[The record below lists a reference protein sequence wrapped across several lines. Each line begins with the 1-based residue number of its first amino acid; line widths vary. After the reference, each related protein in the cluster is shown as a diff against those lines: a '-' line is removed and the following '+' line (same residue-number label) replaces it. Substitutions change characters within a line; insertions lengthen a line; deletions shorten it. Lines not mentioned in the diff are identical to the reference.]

1 MNVRGKEMR
10 GKLLAAWAGA
20 ALCAIFSLPA
30 PGQAPQ
36 GDAPALGMGMGR
48 GMGMAPGMGMG
59 MGGDATA
66 ATGPPP
72 ELAGIWQ
79 RGAGNLTPVVLTEY
93 GREKSLG
100 TLVFDDPNTRCEGYS
115 IPRSTL
121 SSFGVT
127 KIEVGSDHL
136 VFRYEANAGTRKVY
150 LDGRRRSEDEN
161 INGSSIG
168 SLSGAAVHIESDGF
182 GPEGANALMANRV
195 QGSGNVYWLSDEFR
209 LYERYTPIDENTLDF
224 VMVMHDPVML
234 KWPRVIHA
242 RWKRLPDET
251 PFIQGECELP
261 ERPFY
266 LPEESGEA
274 DAPAGASE

>member
-1 MNVRGKEMR
+1 MNVRGKKMR

-36 GDAPALGMGMGR
+36 GDAPAPGMGMGR

-66 ATGPPP
+66 
-72 ELAGIWQ
+72 
-79 RGAGNLTPVVLTEY
+79 
-93 GREKSLG
+93 
-100 TLVFDDPNTRCEGYS
+100 
-115 IPRSTL
+115 
-121 SSFGVT
+121 
-127 KIEVGSDHL
+127 
-136 VFRYEANAGTRKVY
+136 GTRKVY
-150 LDGRRRSEDEN
+150 LDGWRRSEDEN

-195 QGSGNVYWLSDEFR
+195 QGSGSVYWLSDEFR

-224 VMVMHDPVML
+224 VLQIFLGADCDPEV
-234 KWPRVIHA
+234 A
-242 RWKRLPDET
+242 RRFLTE
-251 PFIQGECELP
+251 G
-261 ERPFY
+261 
-266 LPEESGEA
+266 
-274 DAPAGASE
+274 